1 MKKRK
6 KKTLTNDFLGLHKNM
21 NCAFPLKYMEKEELE
36 GKSPPVGK
44 IGSKSTLNALKKKAR
59 LLKRVLTV
67 VSRSHF
73 ADRAHLP

>member
-1 MKKRK
+1 
-6 KKTLTNDFLGLHKNM
+6 
-21 NCAFPLKYMEKEELE
+21 MEKEELE

-44 IGSKSTLNALKKKAR
+44 IGSKSTLNALKKKAK